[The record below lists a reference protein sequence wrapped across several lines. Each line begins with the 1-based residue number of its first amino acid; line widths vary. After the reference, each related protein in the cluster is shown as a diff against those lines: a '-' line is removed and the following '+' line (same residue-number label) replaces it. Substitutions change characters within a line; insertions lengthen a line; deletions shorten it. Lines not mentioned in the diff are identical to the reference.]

1 MESKNVVAVI
11 AIVVAVIAL
20 IGCLILIDD
29 KENDED
35 DDLFQKVGIIGAMAD
50 EVQLLKDEMEVN
62 RITTVSE
69 MEFYEG
75 TLRGHD
81 VVLVQCGMGKVNAGI
96 CAQLITTQFKA
107 TCVINTG
114 VAGALDDSLE
124 IGDFVVSVDAIQHDF
139 DVSPIGFK
147 KGEIPYTGKISFE
160 ADLIMIRLAERA
172 FEAFASDTHYVEGRV
187 CSGDQFISSTEQK
200 ERIIDEFD
208 GTCCEMEGG
217 AIAHVCYLNNTPFVI
232 IRAMSDKAD
241 GSAPEDY
248 KEFEKQIAILSSKI
262 VLYMIEAI

>member
-1 MESKNVVAVI
+1 MESKNVIAVI
-11 AIVVAVIAL
+11 AIVVAVVAL
-20 IGCLILIDD
+20 IGCLMLIDD
-29 KENDED
+29 KNDDED
-35 DDLFQKVGIIGAMAD
+35 EEIFQKVGIIGAMAD

-62 RITTVSE
+62 RITTVSG

-96 CAQLITTQFKA
+96 CAQVITTQFKA

-114 VAGALDDSLE
+114 VAGALDDSLD
-124 IGDFVVSVDAIQHDF
+124 IGDFVISVDAVQHDF

-147 KGEIPYTGKISFE
+147 KGEIPYTGKVSFE
-160 ADLIMIRLAERA
+160 ADPTMIRLAERA
-172 FEAFASDTHYVEGRV
+172 FEASAPDIHFVEGRV
-187 CSGDQFISSTEQK
+187 CSGDQFISTTEQK

-217 AIAHVCYLNNTPFVI
+217 AIAHVCYLNETPFVI

-248 KEFEKQIAILSSKI
+248 KEFEKQVAVLSSKI
-262 VLYMIEAI
+262 VLYMVEAI